1 MIPVQTIVDRC
12 NFALDAEGSGRYL
25 FEQDFKPAINSSIEW
40 LVAVFNRVFAEKKLS
55 EENLRE
61 LIKTRVF
68 LASAFSRLN
77 LDKDSLDGDSLW
89 TILRVMP
96 SPRVYPE
103 FDESSIEGCDKKS
116 KLMDELLYVG
126 SSKSAKR
133 LTLEE
138 WEENEGNIFEAGN
151 IIANESFR
159 NYAYLNIGEYLTS
172 KWTGGKEIEIR
183 PDVSKKLVALTYL
196 RYPGKVESIDDI
208 LPFPESMIDL
218 IFQKALNFMSYKQG
232 DQTTLY
238 AVTTRDIQMLT
249 QLMT

>member
-25 FEQDFKPAINSSIEW
+25 FDQDFKPAINSSIEW
-40 LVAVFNRVFAEKKLS
+40 LVAVFNRVFADKKLS

-68 LASAFSRLN
+68 LASDFSRLN
-77 LDKDSLDGDSLW
+77 LDKDAVGGDSLW
-89 TILRVMP
+89 SILRVIPNPEVFP
-96 SPRVYPE
+96 S
-103 FDESSIEGCDKKS
+103 FDPTTIEGCDKKS
-116 KLMDELLYVG
+116 KLMEDLMYVKG
-126 SSKSAKR
+126 SRSAKR

-138 WEENEGNIFEAGN
+138 WEENEDNIFEAGN
-151 IIANESFR
+151 TIVDESFR
-159 NYAYLNIGEYLTS
+159 EYAYLNIGEYLTS
-172 KWTGGKEIEIR
+172 KWSNGKEIEIR
-183 PDVSKKLVALTYL
+183 PDVSKKLIALTYL
-196 RYPGKVESIDDI
+196 KYPSQVQELGDS

-218 IFQKALNFMSYKQG
+218 IYQKALNFISYKQG
-232 DQTTLY
+232 DQTNLY

>member
-126 SSKSAKR
+126 SSKSFTIYRNHGSKPWKFTIRGFADKGCTQKIPTAYARVEFFPEEGEKEMTEDEEYNQLVIDTRYEQLVEEYIDIEQAAVAEGITPSERGDLLYR
-133 LTLEE
+133 LTDLKRE
-138 WEENEGNIFEAGN
+138 
-151 IIANESFR
+151 IIV
-159 NYAYLNIGEYLTS
+159 LKEY
-172 KWTGGKEIEIR
+172 
-183 PDVSKKLVALTYL
+183 
-196 RYPGKVESIDDI
+196 
-208 LPFPESMIDL
+208 
-218 IFQKALNFMSYKQG
+218 
-232 DQTTLY
+232 
-238 AVTTRDIQMLT
+238 IQE
-249 QLMT
+249 